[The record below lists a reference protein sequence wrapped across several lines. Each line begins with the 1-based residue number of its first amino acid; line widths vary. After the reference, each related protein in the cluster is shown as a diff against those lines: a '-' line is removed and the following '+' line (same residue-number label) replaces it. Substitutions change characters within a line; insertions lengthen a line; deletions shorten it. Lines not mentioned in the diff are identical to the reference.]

1 MMATIPTYAEWTSKT
16 NLGMLKPRSQELKN
30 VDVALRTFE
39 QDRNGTALK
48 ALALAWNAWKRTKPD
63 WKASERNKGRI
74 LEQLNDAIAERM
86 GPVMMTPQEKEAIR
100 YMDEQRRR
108 AVQTMFRGRK
118 VRLKALN
125 AKAEAKKQLAE
136 LTAAGKSLGSA
147 LGAGSSVGSAI
158 GSRVPSSVKGLGGGA
173 GGAMSSARSAV
184 ESMLT
189 KFFDVASI
197 QVLGPFLLETFGTD
211 LVAAMTPVVG
221 HLKSASSVII
231 AWGDVGKKKYDEYA
245 NRKHRAFIGGPGTDA
260 AQAFGALDRLLTSE
274 LHNAAVG
281 ATMKTTSF
289 TARSLLVLA
298 DGGTV
303 SGPAVGAAEALANLT
318 FRIYQIAGEYK
329 ETRRANKLLARPEV
343 LDFKLFD
350 AYPLLGCYMLA
361 GATLSDIMNMSMIE
375 FGGYGWMDDVE
386 HIKKTHIDPVRKK
399 SFDLIRASLFE
410 LEGVSPLVNATKLDK
425 AKDLA
430 KVART
435 AAKFV

>member
-1 MMATIPTYAEWTSKT
+1 MATIPTYAEWTSKT
-16 NLGMLKPRSQELKN
+16 NLGMLKTRSQELKN

-63 WKASERNKGRI
+63 LRASERNKGRI
-74 LEQLNDAIAERM
+74 LDQLNDAIAERM

-147 LGAGSSVGSAI
+147 LGAGSSVGSTI
-158 GSRVPSSVKGLGGGA
+158 GSRAPTSAKVLGGAA
-173 GGAMSSARSAV
+173 GGAMSSAKSAV

-197 QVLGPFLLETFGTD
+197 QVLGPFFLETFGTD

-221 HLKSASSVII
+221 HLKSASSVIL

-260 AQAFGALDRLLTSE
+260 AHAFGALDRLLTSE
-274 LHNAAVG
+274 LHNAAIG

-318 FRIYQIAGEYK
+318 FRIYQIAAEYK
-329 ETRRANKLLARPEV
+329 ETRRANKLLARPEL

-350 AYPLLGCYMLA
+350 AYPLLACYMLA

-410 LEGVSPLVNATKLDK
+410 MEGVSSLVNATKVDK

-435 AAKFV
+435 AAKFA

>member
-1 MMATIPTYAEWTSKT
+1 MATIPTYAEWTSKT